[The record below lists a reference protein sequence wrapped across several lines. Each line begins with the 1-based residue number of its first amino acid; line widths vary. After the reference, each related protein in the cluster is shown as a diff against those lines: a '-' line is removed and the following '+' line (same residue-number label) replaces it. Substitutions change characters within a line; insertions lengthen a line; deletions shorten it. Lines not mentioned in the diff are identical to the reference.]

1 MRNASSPV
9 RCEQSDHAFAQV
21 GMADF
26 GPMSTRRAR
35 VVHEGAR
42 VTPLELFFD
51 LVFVYAITQ
60 VTQFM
65 AADPT
70 VRGVVRGM
78 LVLGILWWCW
88 CCYSWLGNRVHADD
102 DGARIVL
109 FAAMA
114 VMSVASVTIPE
125 AFVDIPGGLPGPLV
139 FAACYLV
146 VRVLHLVSYWRFAAG
161 DASLRRQLAITAA
174 PMLCGTVILSC
185 ASFTSGLTQ
194 TLLWGLALTVDYV
207 GVLLTGVSGWRV
219 HSAVHFAE
227 RYGLIIIIALG
238 ESIVAV
244 GIGVAD
250 LPVSWPIIYGTT
262 CGLIIAAALWWSYFD
277 VVAPT
282 AEKILHNAS
291 GAHRAALARDSY
303 TYLHLP
309 MISGIVLLALG
320 LKKTMN
326 YLAGADGHTPD
337 EHLHGVGPYAL
348 FGGVLLYVLGHLGFR
363 LRNMGSVNSVRVV
376 MAVALVALTPVALL
390 TPAWAAL
397 GILTLACVVWI
408 GVEVRVYGPARRE
421 IRESIHADPALTP

>member
-1 MRNASSPV
+1 
-9 RCEQSDHAFAQV
+9 
-21 GMADF
+21 
-26 GPMSTRRAR
+26 MSTRRAR

-60 VTQFM
+60 VTQLM

-78 LVLGILWWCW
+78 LLLALLWWCW

-102 DGARIVL
+102 DGARLVL

-114 VMSVASVTIPE
+114 VMLVASVTIPE
-125 AFVDIPGGLPGPLV
+125 AFDDLPGGLPGPLV

-146 VRVLHLVSYWRFAAG
+146 VRVLHLVSYWRFSQG
-161 DASLRRQLAITAA
+161 DAALRRQLAVTCL
-174 PMLCGTVILSC
+174 PMLSGTVVLVT

-194 TLLWGLALTVDYV
+194 TALWALALAVDYL

-227 RYGLIIIIALG
+227 RYALIVLIALG

-244 GIGVAD
+244 GVGVAD
-250 LPVSWPIIYGTT
+250 LPVSWPIIYGIV
-262 CGLIIAAALWWSYFD
+262 CGLVIAAALWWAYFD

-282 AEKILHNAS
+282 AERVLHAAS
-291 GAHRAALARDSY
+291 GARRAALARDSF

-309 MISGIVLLALG
+309 MIAGIILLALG

-326 YLAGADGHTPD
+326 YLAGADGHTPG

-348 FGGVLLYVLGHLGFR
+348 YGGVLLYVSGHIGFR
-363 LRNMGSVNSVRVV
+363 LRNLGTVNKVRVAV
-376 MAVALVALTPVALL
+376 AVALVVLTPVALVV
-390 TPAWAAL
+390 PAWAAL
-397 GILTLACVVWI
+397 GVLTAACVLWI
-408 GVEVRVYGPARRE
+408 AVEVRLYGGARRE
-421 IRESIHADPALTP
+421 IRESIHAPAAH